1 MRRAIVGLAATA
13 FALLALTGPASAAP
27 EVTHFMF
34 SGPFANVL
42 SITVSATSETITVV
56 NVEANQGQGTVLR
69 IDQEITQFDANRN
82 ITGYTETNV
91 YVTSGFSFLQTGLER
106 ASLTASGVPAKT
118 CSFDANDNQIGCS
131 STTMNASLTWAGQG
145 EVQVGV
151 QNNHFK
157 GEGFNV
163 TEHFVGKVR
172 IATATG
178 TVGDL
183 TLTAT
188 TAESADLGTNKEGTT
203 EVCTGNSC

>member
-1 MRRAIVGLAATA
+1 
-13 FALLALTGPASAAP
+13 
-27 EVTHFMF
+27 VTHFTF
-34 SGPFANVL
+34 SGPFANLL
-42 SITVSATSETITVV
+42 SITLSGTSETITLV

-91 YVTSGFSFLQTGLER
+91 YVTSGFSFLQTGLES

-118 CSFDANDNQIGCS
+118 CSYDANDNQIGCS

-172 IATATG
+172 GATVTG
-178 TVGDL
+178 TVGDF

-188 TAESADLGTNKEGTT
+188 TPASADLGTNKEGTT
-203 EVCTGNSC
+203 VVCIGNSC

>member
-1 MRRAIVGLAATA
+1 MRRTIVGLAATA
-13 FALLALTGPASAAP
+13 FTLLALTGPASAAP
-27 EVTHFMF
+27 EVTHFAF

-42 SITVSATSETITVV
+42 SITLSATSETITSVT
-56 NVEANQGQGTVLR
+56 VEANQRQGNVLR

-91 YVTSGFSFLQTGLER
+91 DVTSGFSFVQTGLER

-131 STTMNASLTWAGQG
+131 STTMNASLTWLGQG
-145 EVQVGV
+145 EVHVGV

-172 IATATG
+172 VATATG

-183 TLTAT
+183 TLTASE
-188 TAESADLGTNKEGTT
+188 AASADLGTNKEGTT
-203 EVCTGNSC
+203 EVCIGNSC